1 MYELGNKMAP
11 ILHLGEEFASSNPF
25 SQEAFMQPAS
35 LQPDTTLNKTT
46 SETESEVTTE
56 TASHSGVANP
66 GPLAPV
72 S

>member
-25 SQEAFMQPAS
+25 SQEAFIQPAS
-35 LQPDTTLNKTT
+35 LQPDATLNKTT

-56 TASHSGVANP
+56 TASHSGVAT
-66 GPLAPV
+66 LAPV